1 MKKNLFL
8 ALCAILLFNSVL
20 FCEEKDQSEQQH
32 FHRIGISP
40 GYITSLNLGLGSA
53 YYINNEFREKFIML
67 HIGTFVVPNYVGA
80 INVAGLYIKTNYY
93 INNSP
98 EGFFYNTTLGLD
110 FVRYPNLNL
119 NAGGIN
125 NHEDEDDYKQSLFP
139 NARIGIGYAAKVND
153 TSGLEFNFEVG
164 ITAVIMSLN
173 IAYVF

>member
-1 MKKNLFL
+1 MFL

-53 YYINNEFREKFIML
+53 YSINNEFREKFTML
-67 HIGTFVVPNYVGA
+67 HLGTNVNQAGD
-80 INVAGLYIKTNYY
+80 IIVAGLFVKTNYY
-93 INNSP
+93 KNDRPKGFFFNTSLGMDFIKFPALDFYPGGVDINN
-98 EGFFYNTTLGLD
+98 NTDGYQELIL
-110 FVRYPNLNL
+110 
-119 NAGGIN
+119 
-125 NHEDEDDYKQSLFP
+125 P
-139 NARIGIGYAAKVND
+139 NARIGIGYASKFSD

-173 IAYVF
+173 VAYVF